1 MNNANKSRNLLMK
14 KKKNLNSI
22 IRAYKVKN
30 LLLSLLHLIFVL
42 IIAFISD
49 KLIEFLTFMIT
60 YTLIR
65 DEFTKAVHGSDFT
78 TSASKG
84 IVLCRIIT
92 TIVQLISIIFLVK
105 IDISKYINIW
115 LAGCLGVINFFAK
128 DYLDY
133 RIKKTKFYK
142 GMLAEDIPVE
152 LVGIEYEI
160 IYQHYVKRY
169 KLDKI
174 AYNLNYSKDN
184 INKIKAKII
193 RRYS

>member
-1 MNNANKSRNLLMK
+1 MK

-22 IRAYKVKN
+22 IRAYKIKN
-30 LLLSLLHLIFVL
+30 TLLSLLHLILVL
-42 IIAFISD
+42 LIAFIFD
-49 KLIEFLTFMIT
+49 KFLEFLIFMLT
-60 YTLIR
+60 YTFIR

-78 TSASKG
+78 TSAHKG

-92 TIVQLISIIFLVK
+92 TCVQLISIIFLVK
-105 IDISKYINIW
+105 VDISKYINVG

-160 IYQHYVKRY
+160 IYQYYVKRY

>member
-1 MNNANKSRNLLMK
+1 MK

-22 IRAYKVKN
+22 IRAYRIKN
-30 LLLSLLHLIFVL
+30 LILSLLHLTLVL
-42 IIAFISD
+42 IVAFISD

-60 YTLIR
+60 YTIIR

-78 TSASKG
+78 TSAHKG
-84 IVLCRIIT
+84 IILCRIIT
-92 TIVQLISIIFLVK
+92 TCVQLISIIFLVK
-105 IDISKYINIW
+105 VDISKYINVW

-142 GMLAEDIPVE
+142 GMLAEDIPDD

-160 IYQHYVKRY
+160 IYQYYVKRY

-174 AYNLNYSKDN
+174 AFNLNYSVDN
-184 INKIKAKII
+184 IKKIKAKII

>member
-1 MNNANKSRNLLMK
+1 MVN
-14 KKKNLNSI
+14 
-22 IRAYKVKN
+22 V
-30 LLLSLLHLIFVL
+30 
-42 IIAFISD
+42 
-49 KLIEFLTFMIT
+49 FL
-60 YTLIR
+60 
-65 DEFTKAVHGSDFT
+65 
-78 TSASKG
+78 
-84 IVLCRIIT
+84 
-92 TIVQLISIIFLVK
+92 FLGFP
-105 IDISKYINIW
+105 KYINIW

-160 IYQHYVKRY
+160 IYQYYVKRY